1 MVRGEGA
8 GPGPGAPGAGRR
20 SAARLGGSVLRE
32 GGFRR
37 DRKCVKLD
45 FSRFLC
51 IFPFAAVFEDL
62 KVFLWLPCVCGRVIC
77 GGAQEKR
84 QLLGDHLSMSPT

>member
-1 MVRGEGA
+1 M
-8 GPGPGAPGAGRR
+8 
-20 SAARLGGSVLRE
+20 
-32 GGFRR
+32 
-37 DRKCVKLD
+37 KLD
-45 FSRFLC
+45 FSGFLC
-51 IFPFAAVFEDL
+51 ILPFAAVFEDL

>member
-1 MVRGEGA
+1 MGQD
-8 GPGPGAPGAGRR
+8 
-20 SAARLGGSVLRE
+20 SGGWFGGCVQWE
-32 GGFRR
+32 GGFSR

-51 IFPFAAVFEDL
+51 VLPFAAVFEDL